1 MGLFPE
7 MEQGS
12 DPNRIFS
19 SLGRKRE
26 GKGICFQRLAKGFVG
41 GLKELKMRCLVPT
54 ATRKINLSK
63 NHFQMRGP

>member
-26 GKGICFQRLAKGFVG
+26 GKGICFQRLAEAFIGADSKN
-41 GLKELKMRCLVPT
+41 LKMRRLPPT
-54 ATRKINLSK
+54 IVTTTFCANRA
-63 NHFQMRGP
+63 PA